1 MIEISLYYLIG
12 SVVILPSVTYYFT
25 NKYYTTKINKMI
37 EENNNRVRLESVD
50 IEDNED
56 AQIISP
62 SEFTHEDKQ
71 SILEEHFKKMIQ
83 NT

>member
-12 SVVILPSVTYYFT
+12 SVVVLPSVTYYFT

-37 EENNNRVRLESVD
+37 EENNNRIRLESVD
-50 IEDNED
+50 IDNED

-62 SEFTHEDKQ
+62 SEFTHQNKQ
-71 SILEEHFKKMIQ
+71 SILEEHFKKMIK